1 MNISE
6 KLSNI
11 EKELGRLSPAQK
23 ILLGT
28 DGSVTKMLEVI
39 TGRPVGVTTRIQEII
54 DADKRIAEELQ
65 IETGDP
71 VNYRVVELKNNDSTD
86 VLVYAVSYTPVNRL
100 DPEVK
105 ADFMLA
111 DIPIGKIMQKHKMET
126 RREITDAEVLRADT
140 RFSRTFGIFK
150 DEALLSRDYR
160 IIHHN
165 RPIIKI
171 NEVFPY
177 NHFPDEKAVIVEA
190 PSRIHLGLID
200 MHGGLG
206 RVDGGIGISVN
217 EPGVLIE
224 ARPNDSLEVHCDE
237 PNKPAKSRNA
247 DKSGKP
253 GEPDP
258 GCADVVQRAAEQVI
272 SKMGL
277 YGGARLTVRRVP
289 PRHAG
294 LGSGTALSLATARA
308 LLELYG
314 KELSVRDMAKLTG
327 RGGTS
332 GIGTASFEHG
342 GFIVDGGHSFG
353 NHGEKSAFKP
363 SSASA
368 EAKPAPVTVNLQFP
382 KDWKILLAIPDI
394 PPGANGQKEVDI
406 FKKFCPVPKDDV
418 RELCHEVLMRMLPGV
433 SDCDLDLFG
442 SSVNRMQ
449 NLGFKKMELSL
460 QPPCI
465 PDLIELMRNSGAAC
479 AGMSSFG
486 PALYAIGDT
495 GMKEVKQSVK
505 DYMSENGEGGEI
517 IITSACNTGAQV
529 RV

>member
-6 KLSNI
+6 KLRNI

-39 TGRPVGVTTRIQEII
+39 TGSPVGITTRVQEII
-54 DADKRIAEELQ
+54 GADNRIAGELQ
-65 IETGDP
+65 IDPGDP
-71 VNYRVVELKNNDSTD
+71 VNYRVVELKNNDTAE

-105 ADFMLA
+105 ADFMMA

-126 RREITDAEVLRADT
+126 RREITDAGVLKADT
-140 RFSRTFGIFK
+140 IFSRTFGIFK

-160 IIHHN
+160 IIHHD

-171 NEVFPY
+171 NEIFPY
-177 NHFPDEKAVIVEA
+177 NRFHDEKTVIVEA

-224 ARPNDSLEVHCDE
+224 ARPNDSLEIHCE
-237 PNKPAKSRNA
+237 G
-247 DKSGKP
+247 SGKP
-253 GEPDP
+253 GESDS

-272 SKMGL
+272 SKIGL

-294 LGSGTALSLATARA
+294 LGSGTALSLATVRA
-308 LLELYG
+308 ILELYG

-353 NHGEKSAFKP
+353 NKGEKSAFKP

-382 KDWKILLAIPDI
+382 KDWKILLAIPDM

-406 FKKFCPVPKDDV
+406 FKKFCPVPQDEV

-449 NLGFKKMELSL
+449 NLGFKKVELSL

-465 PDLIELMRNSGAAC
+465 PALIELMRNSGAAC

-505 DYMSENGEGGEI
+505 DHMSESGEGGEI
-517 IITSACNTGAQV
+517 IMTSACNTGAQV

>member
-6 KLSNI
+6 KLRNI

-39 TGRPVGVTTRIQEII
+39 TGSPVGITTRVQEII
-54 DADKRIAEELQ
+54 GADNRIAGELQ
-65 IETGDP
+65 IDPGDP
-71 VNYRVVELKNNDSTD
+71 VNYRVVELKNNDTAE

-126 RREITDAEVLRADT
+126 RREITDAGVLRADT

-165 RPIIKI
+165 KPIIKI

-177 NHFPDEKAVIVEA
+177 NRFPDEKAVIVEA

-200 MHGGLG
+200 MHGGIG

-237 PNKPAKSRNA
+237 PGMP
-247 DKSGKP
+247 GKP
-253 GEPDP
+253 GKPGKSDP

-277 YGGARLTVRRVP
+277 YGGARLTVRRWP
-289 PRHAG
+289 HRHAG

-308 LLELYG
+308 LMELSG

-353 NHGEKSAFKP
+353 NNGEKSAFKP

-382 KDWKILLAIPDI
+382 KDWKVLLAIPNM
-394 PPGANGQKEVDI
+394 PPGANGQEEADI

-442 SSVNRMQ
+442 SSVNRIQ
-449 NLGFKKMELSL
+449 NIGFKKVELSL
-460 QPPCI
+460 QPPYI

-495 GMKEVKQSVK
+495 GMKEIQQSVK
-505 DYMSENGEGGEI
+505 DYMSEYGEGGEI

>member
-6 KLSNI
+6 KLGNI
-11 EKELGRLSPAQK
+11 EKELGRLSPVQK

-39 TGRPVGVTTRIQEII
+39 TGSPVGVTTRVQEII
-54 DADKRIAEELQ
+54 GADRRIAEELQ
-65 IETGDP
+65 IDPGDP
-71 VNYRVVELKNNDSTD
+71 VNYRVVELKNNDSTE

-105 ADFMLA
+105 ADFMMA

-126 RREITDAEVLRADT
+126 RREIIDAEVLRADT

-150 DEALLSRDYR
+150 DEAILSRDYR
-160 IIHHN
+160 IIHHD

-171 NEVFPY
+171 NEIFPY
-177 NHFPDEKAVIVEA
+177 NRFLDEKTVIVEA

-206 RVDGGIGISVN
+206 RVDGGIGISLTD
-217 EPGVLIE
+217 PGVLIE

-237 PNKPAKSRNA
+237 PNKP
-247 DKSGKP
+247 GEPP
-253 GEPDP
+253 GESP
-258 GCADVVQRAAEQVI
+258 GCADVVQRVAEQVI

-314 KELSVRDMAKLTG
+314 KELSVHDMAKLTG

-342 GFIVDGGHSFG
+342 GFIIDGGHSFG

-363 SSASA
+363 SSAST

-382 KDWKILLAIPDI
+382 KDWKILLATPDI

-406 FKKFCPVPKDDV
+406 FKKFCPVPKDEV
-418 RELCHEVLMRMLPGV
+418 REICHEVLMRMLPSV

-449 NLGFKKMELSL
+449 NLGFKKVELSL
-460 QPPCI
+460 QPPYI

-505 DYMSENGEGGEI
+505 DYMSEYGEGGKV